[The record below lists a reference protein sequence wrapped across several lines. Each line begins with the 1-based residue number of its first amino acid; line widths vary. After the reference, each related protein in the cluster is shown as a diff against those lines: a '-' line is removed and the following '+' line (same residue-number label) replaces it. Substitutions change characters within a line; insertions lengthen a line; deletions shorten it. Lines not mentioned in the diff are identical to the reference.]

1 MPTEVAVAAVAV
13 AVVAAVMMIVGTTLA
28 TVVAIMVVVLVVF
41 GARWW
46 GSCSGGVFHE
56 GQIHDLGLS
65 SQSIKC

>member
-1 MPTEVAVAAVAV
+1 
-13 AVVAAVMMIVGTTLA
+13 MMIVGTTVA

-46 GSCSGGVFHE
+46 GGCSGGVFHE

-65 SQSIKC
+65 S